1 MKPSAASLSQT
12 PFFSDLAPEEL
23 DGLKRLTTVLRLPR
37 GAVVFFEGDL
47 PLALYIVKSGQI
59 KVAKASREGREVIL
73 GVFTAGAS
81 FGDVPVFDGEPYP
94 AMAVTLVDSQIW
106 VIDRRRL
113 EEFLTDHPR
122 IALQIIRILSKRLRQ
137 SHNTVMN
144 LALKNVPQRLADM
157 ILALA
162 ADRGGAQPEIDLN
175 LTRQEM
181 AELIGV
187 SRETLIRQLGLFEK
201 RGLVKLAGKNITMI
215 DAENLRLLA
224 EA

>member
-122 IALQIIRILSKRLRQ
+122 IALKIIRILSKRLRQ